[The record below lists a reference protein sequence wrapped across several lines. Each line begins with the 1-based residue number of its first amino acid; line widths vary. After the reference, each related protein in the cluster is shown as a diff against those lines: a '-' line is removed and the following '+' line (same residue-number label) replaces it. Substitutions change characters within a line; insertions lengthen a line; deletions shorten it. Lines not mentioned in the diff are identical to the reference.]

1 MLVPWTSID
10 MFVPVL
16 AIRRKP
22 RILGIIETRG
32 LNAVGLRIEAI
43 APVTADTHVKNR
55 TRERLGMDMYLG
67 AIVWRIIGKASHKS
81 METAVFTAPQRAS
94 RTSRG
99 KL

>member
-1 MLVPWTSID
+1 MDML
-10 MFVPVL
+10 VPVL

-43 APVTADTHVKNR
+43 APVTADTPVKNR
-55 TRERLGMDMYLG
+55 TRERLGMELYLG
-67 AIVWRIIGKASHKS
+67 AIVWRIIGKISHKS
-81 METAVFTAPQRAS
+81 METAVFTAPQGAS